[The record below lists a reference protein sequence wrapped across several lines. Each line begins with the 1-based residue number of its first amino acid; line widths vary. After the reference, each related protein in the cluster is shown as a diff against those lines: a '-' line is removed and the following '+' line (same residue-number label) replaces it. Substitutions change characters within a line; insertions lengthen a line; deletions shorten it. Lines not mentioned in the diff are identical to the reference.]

1 MDFYDTNAFKT
12 QSHKGAAPLISLR
25 TIRQS
30 KGDRDL
36 RTLLDPP
43 HATPPHLLRESSA
56 TQPPLQEAL
65 RETPLSTPPHISITP
80 PPQDSNIQT
89 KISGFSF
96 KEGKTATQGTS
107 PCPSVPKSVVPLLN
121 ADSSSPAAPMDAEPP
136 CPFGRHSSDARD
148 PYDWRAWA
156 RPEQNEPE
164 GKWRLWL
171 ILAGRGF
178 GKTRT
183 GAECIRA
190 WVESN
195 RYKRIGLIGAT
206 DDDIRHVM
214 VEGCSGILSTYPP
227 QDAPKYEPSK
237 RQITWPNGAIAQL
250 VSAERF
256 DKLRGRQFDAVWV
269 DELAKFRYAQ
279 ETWDQLALSLRLG
292 DHPKMIVTTTPRPT
306 ALIKR
311 LSTPNT
317 WSVITRGS
325 SYANKD
331 NLAPGFIEHIQE
343 SCKNEKLLRQ
353 EIEGEIVDDV
363 AGALWQREILD
374 HQRITADQLPEMQ
387 RVVVAVDP
395 SVAHHDEGDETGIV
409 VAGLGVD
416 HKGYVLADFS
426 GRYGTPG
433 WAEQVLNAYTAFKA
447 DCIIAEENQ
456 GGALVEQVLRTI
468 DPDVFY
474 QKVHAARGKLARAEP
489 VAALYARGRI
499 HHVGT
504 DLHHLERQLCTY
516 VPGVSAQSPDR
527 LDALVWA
534 ISALMLNRLRPK
546 KTRLWTMEK
555 SLLLPESV
563 PSPPNVTPHLGRAL
577 Q

>member
-1 MDFYDTNAFKT
+1 MDVD
-12 QSHKGAAPLISLR
+12 SL
-25 TIRQS
+25 
-30 KGDRDL
+30 
-36 RTLLDPP
+36 
-43 HATPPHLLRESSA
+43 
-56 TQPPLQEAL
+56 
-65 RETPLSTPPHISITP
+65 
-80 PPQDSNIQT
+80 
-89 KISGFSF
+89 
-96 KEGKTATQGTS
+96 
-107 PCPSVPKSVVPLLN
+107 
-121 ADSSSPAAPMDAEPP
+121 
-136 CPFGRHSSDARD
+136 CPFPFDGPDARD
-148 PYDWRAWA
+148 PYDWSSWA
-156 RPEQNEPE
+156 RPEQNEPD

-183 GAECIRA
+183 GAECVRA

-206 DDDIRHVM
+206 EDDIRHVM
-214 VEGCSGILSTYPP
+214 VEGCSGLLSTYPP
-227 QDAPKYEPSK
+227 ESAPKYEPSK
-237 RQITWPNGAIAQL
+237 RQITWPNGAVAHL
-250 VSAERF
+250 VSAERY

-279 ETWDQLALSLRLG
+279 ETWDQLSLSLRLG

-325 SYANKD
+325 TYANKD

-343 SCKNEKLLRQ
+343 SCKNEKVLRQ

-363 AGALWQREILD
+363 AGALWQRDLLD
-374 HQRITADQLPEMQ
+374 NQRIGADQLPEMQ

-395 SVAHHDEGDETGIV
+395 SIAHHDEGDETGIV

-416 HKGYVLADFS
+416 QKGYVLADFS

-433 WAEQVLNAYTAFKA
+433 WAEQVLNAYTAFEA

-534 ISALMLNRLRPK
+534 VSALMLNRLRPK
-546 KTRLWTMEK
+546 KTRLWSMEK
-555 SLLLPESV
+555 SQFLPE
-563 PSPPNVTPHLGRAL
+563 PAPPPKLIMPHSHMVL